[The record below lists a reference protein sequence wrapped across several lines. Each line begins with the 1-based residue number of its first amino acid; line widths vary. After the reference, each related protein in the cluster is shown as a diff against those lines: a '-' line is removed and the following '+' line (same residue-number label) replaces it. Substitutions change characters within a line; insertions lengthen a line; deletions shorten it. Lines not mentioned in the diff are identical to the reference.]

1 MNAKGSPCWWQ
12 MGENYFFATQSL
24 ANLEPTNIKYR
35 IDNAFHMLR
44 HFEGMDE
51 QLQTNLLRAGHV
63 EKNIQAEL
71 ALPGSRFFA
80 NFALDI
86 QGLLNRICL
95 YPSVIL
101 ETGDRNIQLNGQ
113 VSPADFPNGIGT
125 RAVVHVDELS
135 ASERAAIFLRKNRGL
150 DLLHLQVIKVPPT
163 WEFTLVL
170 RPTQQG
176 HVFITAFPGSP
187 ALPLPQHRLGRKRQ
201 EECKA
206 FWDKHVF
213 LVEAG

>member
-1 MNAKGSPCWWQ
+1 
-12 MGENYFFATQSL
+12 MGENYFFAIQL
-24 ANLEPTNIKYR
+24 LNDLEPTKIKYR

-44 HFEGMDE
+44 HFEGVDE
-51 QLQTNLLRAGHV
+51 QLQTSLQKAGYVQKSIH
-63 EKNIQAEL
+63 AAL
-71 ALPGSRFFA
+71 MLPGSRFFS

-86 QGLLNRICL
+86 PGLLNRICH
-95 YPSVIL
+95 YPSVAV

-113 VSPADFPNGIGT
+113 VPSTDFPNGIGT
-125 RAVVHVDELS
+125 KAVVHVDELS
-135 ASERAAIFLRKNRGL
+135 ATERAGIFLKKNRGL
-150 DLLHLQVIKVPPT
+150 DLLHLLVDKIPVT

-176 HVFITAFPGSP
+176 HVFITAFPGPP
-187 ALPLPQHRLGRKRQ
+187 ALPLPQHRLGRKRI

-206 FWDKHVF
+206 FWDTHVF